1 MWEAAPRQVQ
11 TGITASRRIFIG
23 HNPTF
28 WTSKSTCC
36 ENGTDI
42 RPKWVHADIHA
53 QTRPPP
59 YHPCSPPPSSGR
71 TLLRHSTIP
80 RQWKL
85 LEILSSDPR
94 GFTVRP
100 GCKSA
105 VSEKTIRRDLILL
118 RQSGFDVS
126 EIVEQFGRKRWRIR
140 HPFDAVSDRPQR
152 YRLIRDS
159 IRVLRGQAE
168 ALGDAL
174 LAAAL
179 EAIEGKIRKKCEDE
193 KPAPR

>member
-1 MWEAAPRQVQ
+1 MPRPAHPLTTRV
-11 TGITASRRIFIG
+11 RR
-23 HNPTF
+23 
-28 WTSKSTCC
+28 
-36 ENGTDI
+36 
-42 RPKWVHADIHA
+42 
-53 QTRPPP
+53 RPPRKNTP
-59 YHPCSPPPSSGR
+59 AV
-71 TLLRHSTIP
+71 HSTIP

-94 GFTVRP
+94 GFTVKELAA
-100 GCKSA
+100 KSA

-179 EAIEGKIRKKCEDE
+179 EAIEGKIRKKCEDK
-193 KPAPR
+193 KPRPR